1 MGRAQLKLLLFI
13 LNLCLGQILFA
24 ALATAEAASRSDVR
38 QAAGSL
44 DAEVTVVR
52 LFVRENVG
60 ADGRDLSRF
69 KDEMLNEQLPAL
81 HQKLEALKV
90 AIQTLEDEPE
100 PPSDGAVQILVESCV
115 NKWTKLFA
123 TDKYLFRAIVT
134 IDDGVEISKIAIRDP
149 DDGDMDLVR
158 IPPVRDRSDGQPG
171 SEYGI
176 HDSFKTWDSH
186 AELVVEDSNGREYS
200 QAFACEE

>member
-1 MGRAQLKLLLFI
+1 MGREQLKLLLFI
-13 LNLCLGQILFA
+13 LCLGQILFA
-24 ALATAEAASRSDVR
+24 ALASAKVGSRIDVR

-60 ADGRDLSRF
+60 ANGRDLSRF
-69 KDEMLNEQLPAL
+69 KDEMLNEQIPAL
-81 HQKLEALKV
+81 HEKLEALKM
-90 AIQTLEDEPE
+90 AIQILEDRPE
-100 PPSDGAVQILVESCV
+100 APSDDAVEILVESCV

-134 IDDGVEISKIAIRDP
+134 TEHGAQISKIDIRDP
-149 DDGDMDLVR
+149 KDGDMDVVR
-158 IPPVRDRSDGQPG
+158 IPAARDRSDGQPG
-171 SEYGI
+171 GEYEI
-176 HDSFKTWDSH
+176 HDSFKTWGPR

-200 QAFACEE
+200 QAFACEK